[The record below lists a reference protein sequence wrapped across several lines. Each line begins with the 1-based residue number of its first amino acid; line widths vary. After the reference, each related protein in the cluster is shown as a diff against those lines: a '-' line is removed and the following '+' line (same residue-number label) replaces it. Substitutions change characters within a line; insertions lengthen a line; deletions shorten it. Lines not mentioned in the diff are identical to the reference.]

1 MNTFIDNLYDK
12 FLFLFDSTISHVG
25 FILLALT
32 INTIEST
39 QAFIFY
45 LMQYSLS
52 NLNFFL
58 ILLSAG
64 YYLFYYKGQFKLTDE
79 IGSPL
84 QLITQVKGLL
94 NKNYMLSLSFAITL
108 FSFAGIPPLIGFFG
122 KQLVLSAALDK
133 GYYFMA
139 LIAIITS
146 VIGAAYYLGIIKLV
160 FFDEDKDIPKPE
172 YIEALNE

>member
-1 MNTFIDNLYDK
+1 MDVYDSLPSLVTTFVAILPK
-12 FLFLFDSTISHVG
+12 ISIFIFLLDFVHFASGAKTVFTWTDILLLSSFFSLIIGTVVGLVQTRIKRLFAYSTISHVG

-84 QLITQVKGLL
+84 EKG
-94 NKNYMLSLSFAITL
+94 
-108 FSFAGIPPLIGFFG
+108 
-122 KQLVLSAALDK
+122 V
-133 GYYFMA
+133 
-139 LIAIITS
+139 
-146 VIGAAYYLGIIKLV
+146 IIK
-160 FFDEDKDIPKPE
+160 FQE
-172 YIEALNE
+172 YLKVLYTKFNYK